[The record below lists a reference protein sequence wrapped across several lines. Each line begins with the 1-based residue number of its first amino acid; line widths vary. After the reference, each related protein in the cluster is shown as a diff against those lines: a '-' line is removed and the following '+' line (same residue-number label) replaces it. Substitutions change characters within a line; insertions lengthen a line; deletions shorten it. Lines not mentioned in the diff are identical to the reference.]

1 MGSCWRTYRGH
12 LILYSDYSGL
22 DTDTQAL
29 AREVAASEKLSYS
42 RPDGSILNLVNV
54 TGSVGTPEGVEILK
68 KSAADTKHKTRRI
81 AVLGVTGLK
90 QLMAEG
96 IARITGQTIRYFDTE
111 GEALEWL
118 VRDEQPPAP
127 GDAQGT

>member
-1 MGSCWRTYRGH
+1 MRSCWKTHKGH

-22 DTDTQAL
+22 DTDVQAL
-29 AREVAASEKLSYS
+29 AREVAGSEKLSYS

-54 TGSVGTPEGVEILK
+54 TGSVGTPEGLEILK
-68 KSAADTKHKTRRI
+68 KSAADTKRKTKRI

-96 IARITGQTIRYFDTE
+96 IARITGQTIRYFNTE
-111 GEALEWL
+111 EEALDWL
-118 VRDEQPPAP
+118 IRDEQPPAP
-127 GDAQGT
+127 GDASRQ